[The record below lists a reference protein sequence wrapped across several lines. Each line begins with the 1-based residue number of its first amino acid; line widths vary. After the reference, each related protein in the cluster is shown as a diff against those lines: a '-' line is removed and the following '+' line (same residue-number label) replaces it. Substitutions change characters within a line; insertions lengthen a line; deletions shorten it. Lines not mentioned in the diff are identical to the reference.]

1 MLVRSTRP
9 EVQLCYP
16 LIKLP
21 LHSLQ
26 PRTLIRLFF
35 MSDKKDIFAS
45 IRIKP
50 IKGRRKKTPEEAP
63 PCEWKGCTAK
73 GNHPAPKGR
82 GYEGEY
88 FRFCLEHV
96 RTYNKEY
103 NSFRN
108 MSEEQV
114 EKFRIESITGHRPTK
129 KMGTNAHSPRVKN
142 VDASEWGMNG
152 MRNVA
157 QGMNDHLSGDFS
169 EAEDLHGV
177 FATDEDDVG
186 GYVRPVR
193 TMRRLERKNMEV
205 LGFRE
210 PAEPEEIRKRF
221 KQLVKECHPDLN
233 GGVGNDDRLRDVIQA
248 YNYLKQA
255 GLCA

>member
-1 MLVRSTRP
+1 
-9 EVQLCYP
+9 
-16 LIKLP
+16 
-21 LHSLQ
+21 
-26 PRTLIRLFF
+26 

-50 IKGRRKKTPEEAP
+50 IKGRRKKTAEEAP
-63 PCEWKGCTAK
+63 PCEWKGCTGK
-73 GNHPAPKGR
+73 GGHPAPKGQ

-96 RTYNKEY
+96 RKYNKEY

-108 MSEEQV
+108 MTEEQV
-114 EKFRIESITGHRPTK
+114 EKFRVESITGHRPTK
-129 KMGTNAHSPRVKN
+129 PMGTNAHSPRIQN
-142 VDASEWGMNG
+142 VDAAQWGLNG
-152 MRNVA
+152 RRNVA
-157 QGMNDHLSGDFS
+157 QGMNEHLAGDAS
-169 EAEDLHGV
+169 DMEDMHDV
-177 FATDEDDVG
+177 FTTDENTTSQ
-186 GYVRPVR
+186 YVRPVR
-193 TMRRLERKNMEV
+193 TMRRLERKNMEI

-210 PAEPEEIRKRF
+210 VVEPAEIRKRF

-233 GGVGNDDRLRDVIQA
+233 GGKGNDERLRDVIAA